1 MKNSF
6 LIVTATLL
14 VSVFFSCTKER
25 VTAGSVNEVYEFQS
39 VDSTWK
45 LLTLREKIGQT
56 MLMLPDRKKELDL
69 GDGSLDVYF
78 KRYPVTGYFMGWK
91 LFTGVP
97 EEERVDFVRS
107 SVEEYQKASE
117 LPLLFQQDYESG
129 VGLQGMTPFPK
140 EMALGA
146 ANSPELAYKYGKS
159 VALECRSLGINWV
172 LHPVADLNMNPL
184 NPIVNTRSVS
194 DNPEKAVCLLSEQ
207 IKGLQDNSV
216 AATIKHF
223 PGDGVDYRDQHLMT
237 TVNSLSEEM
246 WKQYHGKVFAE
257 LIKKGV
263 ACIMPGHITL
273 PFYQKERINGYLPP
287 ATLSHEILTGLLKK
301 EMHFNGV
308 VVSDAMTMAGFRGWY
323 KNDLEGQV
331 ASFLAGVDILLWP
344 SYEYMDTVEVR
355 IQRGE
360 IPMERLDDAV
370 RRVWA
375 MKERFGLLNKNRE
388 LIRPVSAEEKA
399 EIREAAKEITE
410 RSITLV
416 RDEDH
421 KLPLSL
427 EKDKKLL
434 LVAVTPVAHKGN
446 DRDFKRLQNLRDEFV
461 KNGFEVDFRRNILY
475 EDQGWQDNATEV
487 YDKVIFL
494 VARNTHTP
502 FGPLQLWDDEAQ
514 SVWAANSMDK
524 SKVIVISL
532 GSPYIGNEYFER
544 VKTYINTYS
553 NDASTHSALLRILLG
568 QLPFKG
574 KSPVNLE
581 HKLFT
586 F

>member
-1 MKNSF
+1 MRKIS
-6 LIVTATLL
+6 LIAMVTIVA
-14 VSVFFSCTKER
+14 FAFSCTDAKDGKSTKST
-25 VTAGSVNEVYEFQS
+25 VCSFQA
-39 VDSTWK
+39 VDTSWK
-45 LLTLREKIGQT
+45 SLSLREKIGQT
-56 MLMLPDRKKELDL
+56 MLMLPDRELELKL
-69 GDGSLDVYF
+69 GEGSLERYF
-78 KRYPVTGYFMGWK
+78 ERYPVTGFFMGWK
-91 LFTGVP
+91 LFTGIP
-97 EEERVDFVRS
+97 EEERVEFVRK
-107 SVEEYQKASE
+107 SVLEYQQSSK

-146 ANSPELAYKYGKS
+146 TNSTDLAYKYGKS

-172 LHPVADLNMNPL
+172 LHPVADLNINPL
-184 NPIVNTRSVS
+184 NPIVNTRGIS
-194 DNPEKAVCLLSEQ
+194 DNPQKAVELLSEQ
-207 IKGLQDNSV
+207 IRGLQDNDI

-237 TVNSLSEEM
+237 TANSLPLET

-273 PFYQKERINGYLPP
+273 PAYQHEKLNGFFPP
-287 ATLSHEILTGLLKK
+287 ATLSHELLTDLLKK
-301 EMHFNGV
+301 EMGFKGV
-308 VVSDAMTMAGFRGWY
+308 IVSDAMTMGGFRGWY
-323 KNDLEGQV
+323 ENDLEGQI
-331 ASFLAGVDILLWP
+331 ASFLAGVDVLLWP
-344 SYEYMDTVEVR
+344 SYEYMDSVEVR
-355 IQRGE
+355 IRRGE

-370 RRVWA
+370 QRVWA
-375 MKERFGLLNKNRE
+375 MKERFGLLKKDLE
-388 LIRPVSAEEKA
+388 LIRPLTDDEKR
-399 EIREAAKEITE
+399 EIIEASKEITE
-410 RSITLV
+410 RSITLI

-421 KLPLSL
+421 KLPLSI
-427 EKDKKLL
+427 EKDKKIL
-434 LVAVTPVAHKGN
+434 LVAVTPIAHKGD
-446 DRDFKRLQNLRDEFV
+446 DRDFKRLLNLRNEFI
-461 KNGFEVDFRRNILY
+461 KSGFNVDFQRNILY
-475 EDQGWQDNATEV
+475 ENQGWQDNATDV

-553 NDASTHSALLRILLG
+553 NDASTHSALLKVLTG
-568 QLPFKG
+568 KLPFKG
-574 KSPVNLE
+574 VSPVDLNR
-581 HKLFT
+581 KFFT
-586 F
+586 FN

>member
-287 ATLSHEILTGLLKK
+287 ATLSHELLTGFISVPLKL
-301 EMHFNGV
+301 G
-308 VVSDAMTMAGFRGWY
+308 RI
-323 KNDLEGQV
+323 KN
-331 ASFLAGVDILLWP
+331 
-344 SYEYMDTVEVR
+344 
-355 IQRGE
+355 
-360 IPMERLDDAV
+360 
-370 RRVWA
+370 
-375 MKERFGLLNKNRE
+375 
-388 LIRPVSAEEKA
+388 
-399 EIREAAKEITE
+399 
-410 RSITLV
+410 
-416 RDEDH
+416 
-421 KLPLSL
+421 
-427 EKDKKLL
+427 
-434 LVAVTPVAHKGN
+434 
-446 DRDFKRLQNLRDEFV
+446 
-461 KNGFEVDFRRNILY
+461 
-475 EDQGWQDNATEV
+475 
-487 YDKVIFL
+487 
-494 VARNTHTP
+494 
-502 FGPLQLWDDEAQ
+502 
-514 SVWAANSMDK
+514 
-524 SKVIVISL
+524 
-532 GSPYIGNEYFER
+532 
-544 VKTYINTYS
+544 
-553 NDASTHSALLRILLG
+553 
-568 QLPFKG
+568 
-574 KSPVNLE
+574 
-581 HKLFT
+581 
-586 F
+586 

>member
-1 MKNSF
+1 
-6 LIVTATLL
+6 
-14 VSVFFSCTKER
+14 
-25 VTAGSVNEVYEFQS
+25 
-39 VDSTWK
+39 
-45 LLTLREKIGQT
+45 
-56 MLMLPDRKKELDL
+56 
-69 GDGSLDVYF
+69 
-78 KRYPVTGYFMGWK
+78 
-91 LFTGVP
+91 
-97 EEERVDFVRS
+97 
-107 SVEEYQKASE
+107 
-117 LPLLFQQDYESG
+117 
-129 VGLQGMTPFPK
+129 MTPFPK

-273 PFYQKERINGYLPP
+273 PFYQKEKINGYLPP
-287 ATLSHEILTGLLKK
+287 ATLSHELLTGLLKK

-331 ASFLAGVDILLWP
+331 ASFLAGVD
-344 SYEYMDTVEVR
+344 
-355 IQRGE
+355 
-360 IPMERLDDAV
+360 
-370 RRVWA
+370 

>member
-273 PFYQKERINGYLPP
+273 PFYQKEKINGYLPP
-287 ATLSHEILTGLLKK
+287 ATLSHELLTGLLKK

-427 EKDKKLL
+427 EKSKSFFSVFSSFSRSRQGDALPQGEEPEDPPGHRL
-434 LVAVTPVAHKGN
+434 ARHRCQGIGIGRHLPLVMLA
-446 DRDFKRLQNLRDEFV
+446 
-461 KNGFEVDFRRNILY
+461 
-475 EDQGWQDNATEV
+475 
-487 YDKVIFL
+487 
-494 VARNTHTP
+494 
-502 FGPLQLWDDEAQ
+502 
-514 SVWAANSMDK
+514 SV
-524 SKVIVISL
+524 L
-532 GSPYIGNEYFER
+532 HG
-544 VKTYINTYS
+544 
-553 NDASTHSALLRILLG
+553 LLG
-568 QLPFKG
+568 GDPVGLKVHDGNARLGLKPTVHHALQEDLLPRRRLG
-574 KSPVNLE
+574 KELLCRGQDGEGILPVEGLRRQ
-581 HKLFT
+581 HFPA
-586 F
+586 